1 VGLSALPP
9 ALLLLGLAVG
19 LTFTFIAFK
28 SQAAAL
34 SVFVAM
40 TFFDITAVD
49 PLTKLAGALLG
60 GIWILLVL
68 TRGSRV
74 PVLFRDRPLVGALV
88 LLLAG
93 WIAASSLW
101 ADDERLAVVDITRL
115 IQGVVLVMLVYTIVR
130 ERRHVHWI
138 IAGYLVGALISAILG
153 LRSSVGRI
161 SGGFDDPNE
170 LAAVIVPGAVLA
182 SFAFVALRGRPVR
195 WLCLALLPVFVL
207 TLVHTD
213 SQGGMVAAVA
223 ALLASIVIAGPARL
237 TIWFAVAT
245 IAVSAG
251 AFYVARPPSHG
262 QFTEGEGSRLSLW
275 DAALHVAR
283 DNPIGGVGA
292 GNFPIA
298 EPAYTLKNISLPRAD
313 LVALGYVAHN
323 TYLNI
328 LADFGAVGVL
338 LLLALIAA
346 AMVTGLNAART
357 FGRRGDRELDIL
369 ARGQLVALVGLL
381 AAYSFQSGQFEK
393 QLWLMIGFAAA
404 LDAVAHP
411 ERWRGTATAPVTW
424 RSSRARAYAEV
435 AAH

>member
-1 VGLSALPP
+1 
-9 ALLLLGLAVG
+9 
-19 LTFTFIAFK
+19 
-28 SQAAAL
+28 
-34 SVFVAM
+34 
-40 TFFDITAVD
+40 
-49 PLTKLAGALLG
+49 
-60 GIWILLVL
+60 
-68 TRGSRV
+68 
-74 PVLFRDRPLVGALV
+74 
-88 LLLAG
+88 
-93 WIAASSLW
+93 
-101 ADDERLAVVDITRL
+101 
-115 IQGVVLVMLVYTIVR
+115 
-130 ERRHVHWI
+130 
-138 IAGYLVGALISAILG
+138 
-153 LRSSVGRI
+153 
-161 SGGFDDPNE
+161 
-170 LAAVIVPGAVLA
+170 
-182 SFAFVALRGRPVR
+182 
-195 WLCLALLPVFVL
+195 
-207 TLVHTD
+207 
-213 SQGGMVAAVA
+213 
-223 ALLASIVIAGPARL
+223 
-237 TIWFAVAT
+237 
-245 IAVSAG
+245 
-251 AFYVARPPSHG
+251 
-262 QFTEGEGSRLSLW
+262 
-275 DAALHVAR
+275 
-283 DNPIGGVGA
+283 VGA